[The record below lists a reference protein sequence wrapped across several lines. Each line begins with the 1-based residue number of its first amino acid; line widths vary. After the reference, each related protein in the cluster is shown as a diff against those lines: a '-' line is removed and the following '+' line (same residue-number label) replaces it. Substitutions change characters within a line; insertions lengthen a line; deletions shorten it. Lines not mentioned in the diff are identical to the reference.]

1 METSTGIYHKIY
13 PTIGQ
18 SSDVYIICG
27 EKLLWDG
34 STRKTYFNGSD
45 FGCKH
50 MSKVY
55 TKEDVEKRIKAINS
69 LQNNFFQR
77 RYTKIYEEKLLP
89 VS

>member
-18 SSDVYIICG
+18 SSDAYIICG

-45 FGCKH
+45 FGCKYIA
-50 MSKVY
+50 KVY
-55 TKEDVEKRIKAINS
+55 TKEDVEKRITSINS
-69 LQNNFFQR
+69 QRFFQR
-77 RYTKIYEEKLLP
+77 NYTKVYEEKLLP
-89 VS
+89 MS